1 MTQVGTGASVRVPGF
16 LPSTHGLHFS
26 NSFPD
31 GPAITVNV
39 GRRRLGIGNAANGLC
54 GGMVFAVLDY
64 WTHGL
69 LPPGH
74 VSPPAPATPFFS
86 YLVRRLLDSWHLPSG
101 PLKYL
106 GLMSPWLPDADER
119 RGPVNVRGR
128 AWRIL
133 MREWPAIKADLDMGV
148 PVPLGLVRVKSAN
161 PLALGHNHQVLAY
174 GYDVMGSAVTLS
186 IYDPN
191 LADADQVTLSLDL
204 GNPGVRVPITMHPDG
219 DLVSFFRVPYVAKDP
234 LVE

>member
-1 MTQVGTGASVRVPGF
+1 MELSPRIRRHDRF
-16 LPSTHGLHFS
+16 LTAAWAG
-26 NSFPD
+26 SF
-31 GPAITVNV
+31 AILAA
-39 GRRRLGIGNAANGLC
+39 LGVAGYTKRD
-54 GGMVFAVLDY
+54 V
-64 WTHGL
+64 
-69 LPPGH
+69 
-74 VSPPAPATPFFS
+74 
-86 YLVRRLLDSWHLPSG
+86 
-101 PLKYL
+101 
-106 GLMSPWLPDADER
+106 
-119 RGPVNVRGR
+119 
-128 AWRIL
+128 L

-174 GYDVMGSAVTLS
+174 GYDLTGSCVTLS